1 MSQVCDNKDQKSF
14 WSFLKGSRSS
24 LPLDISAEDCFNYF
38 ANVYN
43 PDDVQIM
50 QVDEIQ
56 DHIVDETSGAT
67 RSYSEVFL
75 ATEKLKNDKSP
86 GLDGIPAEFY

>member
-1 MSQVCDNKDQKSF
+1 M
-14 WSFLKGSRSS
+14 LY
-24 LPLDISAEDCFNYF
+24 AY
-38 ANVYN
+38 
-43 PDDVQIM
+43 VQIM

-67 RSYSEVFL
+67 TSYSEVFL